1 MKILAI
7 LIWVKPP
14 FLTEHG
20 LCCIWSPPNSSTK
33 YHPIMCNPKSEG
45 HASSQSLDAV
55 TPAPPHT
62 QQQEWQCPSD
72 DVRGDPEEMPT
83 CPLMF
88 AVSPPPKAHCR
99 LSCGHFASLVTSAT
113 SCWPFFAPHS
123 SKRGHSPLSFIP

>member
-14 FLTEHG
+14 FLAEHG

-72 DVRGDPEEMPT
+72 DVRGDPEEMPSFPRDV
-83 CPLMF
+83 CCL
-88 AVSPPPKAHCR
+88 PPAK
-99 LSCGHFASLVTSAT
+99 
-113 SCWPFFAPHS
+113 
-123 SKRGHSPLSFIP
+123 SPLPAVLWSLCLSGHLSHQLLALLRPTFLQAWT